1 MLLLFTFLVEQATGI
16 AISSVTFCNFITFN
30 VFFFL
35 YDDNNNNNINGNF
48 LFLRRDAEVLKSV
61 TRVNQLRELGLCL
74 FIN

>member
-35 YDDNNNNNINGNF
+35 YDDNNNNINGNF

-61 TRVNQLRELGLCL
+61 TRVNQLRELGLCF